1 MIINLTSRK
10 KHVTVATTS
19 KDQPVLAPLNCLRE
33 PPPLPLKEQTFVLSG
48 SLVERDDKEKLT
60 TEKVTSII
68 EKPGGNVYTG
78 DVEKAADASFVVVTS
93 QNKVNKTLIM
103 LRLANC
109 AQKK

>member
-1 MIINLTSRK
+1 M
-10 KHVTVATTS
+10 
-19 KDQPVLAPLNCLRE
+19 
-33 PPPLPLKEQTFVLSG
+33 
-48 SLVERDDKEKLT
+48 ERDDKEKLT

>member
-33 PPPLPLKEQTFVLSG
+33 PPPLSLKEQTFVLSG